1 MNTKHCLRIWIL
13 IVLVPALLL
22 ASACTKQA
30 PPTLTPAVEAV
41 IQPLTATLTYLSLP
55 TVTPTPAPDIV
66 SAEAVT
72 AAATEAT
79 ITPENAPAERL
90 STSTTATIQPGD
102 TLLALAMRHNL
113 PMAAI
118 QMANQMGAS
127 TDLYAGQT
135 LTLPDAEAWRG
146 ASPFWVAYEVLSGD
160 TITGIANQYGLDF
173 VALVAVNELTDAD
186 DLSIGQALILPLEV
200 PAEIAARNAGAPE
213 VAVAAAAPAATPA
226 PTDSPVAVAT
236 ANTPTPEA
244 VAAVPTPATPAPASP
259 PPSITAPAETA
270 NWPTE
275 VFALINAE
283 RAAAGLGSFTW
294 NDTLAQAATLH
305 GLDCQQRGS
314 CNHTGSDGST
324 VKMRVLRAGYPAVG
338 AAECIVYSKTPQQA
352 VFWWMDEVPP
362 DDWHRRT
369 ILSTWVTE
377 IGIAVVP
384 NHLGSYY
391 FIADFG
397 RPQ

>member
-1 MNTKHCLRIWIL
+1 ML
-13 IVLVPALLL
+13 IVLGPALLL

-30 PPTLTPAVEAV
+30 PPMLTPAVEAV
-41 IQPLTATLTYLSLP
+41 IQPPTATLTYLSLP
-55 TVTPTPAPDIV
+55 TVTPTPASDIV
-66 SAEAVT
+66 ITEAVT
-72 AAATEAT
+72 VAAAEA
-79 ITPENAPAERL
+79 IIAPENAAAESPA
-90 STSTTATIQPGD
+90 TSTTATIQPGD

-135 LTLPDAEAWRG
+135 LVLPNAEAWRG

-160 TITGIANQYGLDF
+160 TVTGIANQYGLDF

-186 DLSIGQALILPLEV
+186 DLSIGQALILPLEI

-213 VAVAAAAPAATPA
+213 VAAVAAPLAATPA
-226 PTDSPVAVAT
+226 PTDSPVAVTT
-236 ANTPTPEA
+236 ADTPTPEA
-244 VAAVPTPATPAPASP
+244 VAAVPTPVTPAPASP
-259 PPSITAPAETA
+259 PPAINAPAEIA
-270 NWPTE
+270 NWPAE

-283 RAAAGLGSFTW
+283 RAAAGLGPFTW

>member
-1 MNTKHCLRIWIL
+1 
-13 IVLVPALLL
+13 VLVLFLTG
-22 ASACTKQA
+22 ACTKQA
-30 PPTLTPAVEAV
+30 PADLTPAAIGAV
-41 IQPLTATLTYLSLP
+41 PPTPTATLTYLSLP
-55 TVTPTPAPDIV
+55 TITPTPAPEAFI
-66 SAEAVT
+66 AEAVT
-72 AAATEAT
+72 TA
-79 ITPENAPAERL
+79 TPEADVAAQIVPIETPP
-90 STSTTATIQPGD
+90 TSAVYIVQPGD
-102 TLLALAMRHNL
+102 TLLALAMRQEL
-113 PMAAI
+113 PMAAL
-118 QMANQMGAS
+118 QLANKMGAG
-127 TDLYAGQT
+127 TELYAGQT
-135 LTLPDAEAWRG
+135 LTIPDAEAWRG

-160 TITGIANQYGLDF
+160 TLTGIANRYGLDF
-173 VALVAVNELTDAD
+173 VALVAVNELTNAD
-186 DLSIGQALILPLEV
+186 VLSIGEQLILPLDI
-200 PAEIAARNAGAPE
+200 PAEIAARNAGA
-213 VAVAAAAPAATPA
+213 AIAAAPPAPTPA
-226 PTDSPVAVAT
+226 PTESPSTIT
-236 ANTPTPEA
+236 AASTPTPEA
-244 VAAVPTPATPAPASP
+244 IAVAPTPVTPAPAAP
-259 PPSITAPAETA
+259 PPGITAPAEIA
-270 NWPTE
+270 NWPAE

-283 RAAAGLGSFTW
+283 RAAAGLGPFTW
-294 NDTLAQAATLH
+294 NDTLAQAAYLH

-324 VKMRVLRAGYPAVG
+324 VKIRVLRAGYPAVG